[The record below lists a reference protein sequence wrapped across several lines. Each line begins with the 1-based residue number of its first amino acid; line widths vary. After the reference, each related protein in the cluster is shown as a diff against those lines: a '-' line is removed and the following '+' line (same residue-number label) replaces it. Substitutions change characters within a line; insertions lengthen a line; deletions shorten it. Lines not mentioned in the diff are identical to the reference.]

1 MSSDGHQAWEFVPH
15 QHKGPA
21 MQSGADDHIRSPALH
36 NGAFKAS
43 GLNTFMGVPYCEP
56 DREKIKAMGAKVCFL
71 GVPHDHGNMVRCGT
85 SQGPAGI
92 REASTQYFP
101 YMFDYDVDLVSFF
114 RPVDCGDVPAI
125 PSSNSRSHELIYDY
139 VTECLY
145 GGAMVLL
152 CGGDHSVPIP
162 AARALSDYLGDKTM
176 GYLHVD
182 CHLDSAPDWDDNVF
196 TNCSGTSRALDLPNC
211 AAKNMAHMGSRNG
224 LNPKDWVDTLL
235 DNDIR
240 LLPMREVAQNGIET
254 CTHEIFKRAWDGTDG
269 VYFSWDT
276 DSLDASCAPGTTA
289 PEPFGI
295 KSREAL
301 QLARIAGEYGASIM
315 EISELCPMWD
325 SNNITSKL
333 SCCMAYQFLG
343 SRAKTLRDNSET
355 PWNRKSAD

>member
-1 MSSDGHQAWEFVPH
+1 MSTDAHQPWSYVPH

-21 MQSGADDHIRSPALH
+21 THIELDDHIYSPKHH
-36 NGAFKAS
+36 NGAFKS
-43 GLNTFMGVPYCEP
+43 KGLATFMGAPYCEP
-56 DREKIKAMGAKVCFL
+56 DRHKIKAMGAKVCFL

-101 YMFDYDVDLVSFF
+101 YMFDYDIDLVDFF
-114 RPVDCGDVPAI
+114 HPVDCGDI
-125 PSSNSRSHELIYDY
+125 PLIPGNNLRSHQLIYEY
-139 VTECLY
+139 VTECLN

-162 AARALSDYLGDKTM
+162 AARALSDYLSGSHM

-182 CHLDSAPDWDDNVF
+182 CHLDSAPDWEDNIF
-196 TNCSGTSRALDLPNC
+196 TNCSGTSRALDLSNC
-211 AAKNMAHMGSRNG
+211 DAKNMAHMGSRNG

-235 DNDIR
+235 DNNIR
-240 LLPMREVAQNGIET
+240 LLPMREIAERGIVA
-254 CTHEIFKRAWDGTDG
+254 CTKEIFELAWEGTQG
-269 VYFSWDT
+269 IYFSWDT

-301 QLARIAGEYGASIM
+301 TLARVAGQYGASIM

-333 SCCMAYQFLG
+333 SCCMAYHFLG
-343 SRAKTLRDNSET
+343 SRAKTLRDNGES
-355 PWNRKSAD
+355 PWNRK